1 MEGNNSGLCGASSAA
16 EDCGAKNEGPLSSSC
31 GDGGSGAAN
40 ATVDTPNIVGSD
52 ARESDAPQG
61 RRRDAED
68 RGPITVKF
76 AVSRPS
82 RPESA
87 REAIVSPADTVGQ
100 LKRIHFAEE
109 LRSGYNVRIIFQGRI
124 LDDGATVRSL
134 SSLADGSVLHAHVAS
149 PVRRE
154 VGSRLPS
161 PADSAE
167 DLWAFLLYI
176 AMSIIVAVAWK
187 IKKAHPRAF
196 DSFSSLSLYVF
207 TGLVLYVI
215 FTFFVRVLRGL
226 AFRRMTASAVAAS
239 TSLGGAEPSPQNG

>member
-82 RPESA
+82 QPESA
-87 REAIVSPADTVGQ
+87 R
-100 LKRIHFAEE
+100 
-109 LRSGYNVRIIFQGRI
+109 
-124 LDDGATVRSL
+124 GAWAVALCTQL
-134 SSLADGSVLHAHVAS
+134 SSYEVDHVHTFQPPFLVS
-149 PVRRE
+149 LTY
-154 VGSRLPS
+154 SR
-161 PADSAE
+161 
-167 DLWAFLLYI
+167 
-176 AMSIIVAVAWK
+176 
-187 IKKAHPRAF
+187 
-196 DSFSSLSLYVF
+196 F
-207 TGLVLYVI
+207 TAIGWWLM
-215 FTFFVRVLRGL
+215 G
-226 AFRRMTASAVAAS
+226 
-239 TSLGGAEPSPQNG
+239 